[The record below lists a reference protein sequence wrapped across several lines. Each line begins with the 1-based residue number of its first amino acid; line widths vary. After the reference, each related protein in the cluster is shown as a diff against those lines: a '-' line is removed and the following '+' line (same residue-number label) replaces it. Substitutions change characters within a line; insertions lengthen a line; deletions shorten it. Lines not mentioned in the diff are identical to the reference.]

1 MADFE
6 GARVLILSGEF
17 RGCEGVCLGIE
28 ADSSRWAVSPDGST
42 EIMSLKFGSDFELLI
57 DLSADP
63 ASN

>member
-1 MADFE
+1 MADLR

-17 RGCEGVCLGIE
+17 RGHEGVCLGAE
-28 ADSSRWAVSPDGST
+28 SDSGRWAVSPDDSN
-42 EIMSLKFGSDFELLI
+42 EIISLRFGPDFELLI